1 MCLPADCVNCLIVR
15 RVSDPEAWTDLITE
29 WEALDSSISPPTP
42 FTAPPWVLLW
52 WRHFRRDTRIFR
64 DVFFGHIVRDRDGR
78 LVALAPLMRTDC
90 RAFGLPLI
98 RISQFL
104 GNDPSLTE
112 FRGIICRVE
121 DNDRVTAA
129 LAAHFREHRSQWDI
143 FRWNG
148 LRRVPSEYSAVIV
161 GSPFL
166 PRRELPDYIMT
177 LPPAWADL
185 NAHVS
190 SNMRKNIRKAYEGL
204 ERNGISFTVRV
215 VDCIEDVQPA
225 VERFLALHAM
235 RSEAADMLRHPNKF
249 AEPRARRF
257 LVDYLHRVAERG
269 QLRIFELEI
278 GSQVVASRLTF
289 LYEDHLYLYFAGY
302 DPVWRSYS
310 VMTVLMTE
318 TIKWAITRGLR
329 HVNLSTGKD
338 QSKLRWKPAE
348 IILYEAVQV
357 SPTLRGRLAFGGFLA
372 YEALACW
379 RERRENGRRAGR
391 QTGLAH
397 ARKDAA
403 QPAQSVRA

>member
-1 MCLPADCVNCLIVR
+1 ML
-15 RVSDPEAWTDLITE
+15 
-29 WEALDSSISPPTP
+29 
-42 FTAPPWVLLW
+42 
-52 WRHFRRDTRIFR
+52 R

-98 RISQFL
+98 RIAQFF
-104 GNDPSLTE
+104 GNDPAVTE
-112 FRGIICRVE
+112 FRGIICREE

-129 LAAHFREHRSQWDI
+129 LAVHFREHRSRWDV

-148 LRRVPSEYSAVIV
+148 LRRVPSEYNTMMAGSA
-161 GSPFL
+161 FL

-177 LPPAWADL
+177 LPPTWADL

-190 SNMRKNIRKAYEGL
+190 SNMRKNIRKAHEGL
-204 ERNGISFTVRV
+204 ERDGITFTVRV
-215 VDCIEDVQPA
+215 VDRPEDVQPA
-225 VERFLALHAM
+225 VEQFLALHAM
-235 RSEAADMLRHPNKF
+235 RSEAADMLYHPNKF

-269 QLRIFELEI
+269 QLRIFELQI

-302 DPVWRSYS
+302 NPAWRSYS

-318 TIKWAITRGLR
+318 TIKWAITRGLG
-329 HVNLSTGKD
+329 HINLSTGKD

-372 YEALACW
+372 YEALARW
-379 RERRENGRRAGR
+379 RLRRETGRLAVR
-391 QTGLAH
+391 QTALAQ
-397 ARKDAA
+397 AGKDAA
-403 QPAQSVRA
+403 LPARSVTP